1 MFPEI
6 TRDDIFRL
14 ETQRLWLRWPRAADA
29 ESIALFCND
38 PEVALKTTTIPFP
51 YSQSDAERFV
61 LRSRSDNMEG
71 SALHL
76 ALAPKRQPNEAIGMI
91 SLMGA
96 ETRGE
101 GKLGFVLAR
110 SAWGQGFMT
119 EAARAFVDL
128 VFNLTSLDHIVSSA
142 LLDNAASLRVQ
153 EKLGFVVTGEKTAH
167 APARGAPL
175 RLTTTLLKRGAAHAP
190 YGALPARRA
199 SS

>member
-29 ESIALFCND
+29 EAIVRFCND
-38 PEVALKTTTIPFP
+38 PEVALKTTTIPYP
-51 YSQSDAERFV
+51 YARNDAETFV
-61 LRSRSDNMEG
+61 LRARSENAAG

-76 ALAPKRQPNEAIGMI
+76 ALAMKRQPNEAIGMI
-91 SLMGA
+91 SLTGA

-110 SAWGQGFMT
+110 SAWGQRIMT

-128 VFNLTSLDHIVSSA
+128 VLNLTSLDHIASSA
-142 LLDNAASLRVQ
+142 LPTNTAALRVQ
-153 EKLGFVVTGEKTAH
+153 EKLGFIVTGERMSD
-167 APARGAPL
+167 APARSRAL
-175 RLTTTLLKRGAAHAP
+175 QMTTTLLKRGAARAP

>member
-29 ESIALFCND
+29 VAVTRFCND
-38 PEVALKTTTIPFP
+38 PEVALKTTTIPYP
-51 YSQSDAERFV
+51 YSQSDAERFL
-61 LRSRSDNMEG
+61 LRARSENAEG

-76 ALAPKRQPNEAIGMI
+76 ALALKRQPNEPIGMI

-110 SAWGQGFMT
+110 DAWGRGFMT

-128 VFNLTSLDHIVSSA
+128 VFNLTSLDHVVSSA
-142 LLDNAASLRVQ
+142 LPDNAASLRVQ
-153 EKLGFVVTGEKTAH
+153 EKLGFVVTGEKTTH
-167 APARGAPL
+167 APARGGPL
-175 RLTTTLLKRGAAHAP
+175 RMTATLLKRGAARAP

-199 SS
+199 AS

>member
-29 ESIALFCND
+29 ESFARYCND
-38 PEVALKTTTIPFP
+38 PEVALKTATIPFP
-51 YSQSDAERFV
+51 YSRSDAEGFV
-61 LRSRSDNMEG
+61 LRARSENAGG

-76 ALAPKRQPNEAIGMI
+76 ALSPKRQQNEVIGVI
-91 SLMGA
+91 SLVGA
-96 ETRGE
+96 ENRGE
-101 GKLGFVLAR
+101 GELGFALAR
-110 SAWGQGFMT
+110 DAWGQGLMT

-128 VFNLTSLDHIVSSA
+128 VFNVTGLDHLISSA
-142 LLDNAASLRVQ
+142 LPTNAASLRVQ
-153 EKLGFVVTGEKTAH
+153 EKLGFVVLGEAMRD
-167 APARGAPL
+167 APARGGQI

>member
-29 ESIALFCND
+29 DSIARYCDD
-38 PEVALKTTTIPFP
+38 PEVALKTTTIPYP
-51 YSQSDAERFV
+51 YSQSDAESFV
-61 LRSRSDNMEG
+61 LRARTENAEG

-76 ALAPKRQPNEAIGMI
+76 AIAPKRDQNNVVGMI

-96 ETRGE
+96 ERRGE

-110 SAWGQGFMT
+110 DAWGQGLMT

-128 VFNLTSLDHIVSSA
+128 VFNVTSLDHIASSA
-142 LLDNAASLRVQ
+142 LPTNAASLRVQ
-153 EKLGFVVTGEKTAH
+153 EKIGFVVTGRATRG
-167 APARGAPL
+167 APARGGAVEM
-175 RLTTTLLKRGAAHAP
+175 TTTLLKRGAAHAP
-190 YGALPARRA
+190 YGALPSRRA